1 MSRNPRVWKRL
12 LRKQMENATYWRKI
26 VVFEEGPSSFKVV
39 QEYEINRMTPYEKR
53 NASPSTL
60 MSSLEWMYSTQA
72 AAVEQAE
79 RCLKESEEDAWQLS
93 SAAGLMV

>member
-12 LRKQMENATYWRKI
+12 LHKQMENATYWRKI
-26 VVFEEGPSSFKVV
+26 VVFEEGPSAFKVV
-39 QEYEINRMTPYEKR
+39 QEYEINRMTPYEKMR
-53 NASPSTL
+53 ASPSTL
-60 MSSLEWMYSTQA
+60 MSSLEWMYSSKGA
-72 AAVEQAE
+72 AIEQAE